1 MIEYTHRLEFD
12 VLTAPLAEIDRRA
25 LSQAWYS
32 ALHLASASAGSRPA
46 RVAPSAQS
54 ARSHKNPSAA
64 AIRASRARVASNPR
78 VVRAN
83 RERPVCQVAADRRSP
98 RSQLARGI
106 ERVAARP
113 LASARAASFAVRGP
127 HGRVQIL
134 LRSQGGRTH
143 LIAVCTP
150 EARVDVARAL
160 EQARY
165 ALARG
170 GIAACS
176 VRVREAAR

>member
-32 ALHLASASAGSRPA
+32 ALHLAGPPAGSRPA
-46 RVAPSAQS
+46 HVGRDASGS
-54 ARSHKNPSAA
+54 RTRAA
-64 AIRASRARVASNPR
+64 APAAPVRASRASVANARVA
-78 VVRAN
+78 RAS
-83 RERPVCQVAADRRSP
+83 RERPVCDIAADRRSP
-98 RSQLARGI
+98 RSDLARRI

-113 LASARAASFAVRGP
+113 LAASRAAFFALCGP
-127 HGRVQIL
+127 YGRVQIL
-134 LRSQGGRTH
+134 LRSHGGRTH
-143 LIAVCTP
+143 LVAVCSR

-160 EQARY
+160 DQARY

-170 GIAACS
+170 GIAACA
-176 VRVREAAR
+176 VRVRGTAR